1 MNAQIASLKSSY
13 YKMLSML
20 LTDFHN
26 QQRMLSTDS
35 FSIHMTI
42 LEEQRNEAMGDIV
55 LEKYVDLIDDG
66 TNDEAPV
73 RKKQKVD
80 FQVSGPV
87 FERDYQHFKHWKD

>member
-1 MNAQIASLKSSY
+1 
-13 YKMLSML
+13 
-20 LTDFHN
+20 
-26 QQRMLSTDS
+26 
-35 FSIHMTI
+35 MTI

-87 FERDYQHFKHWKD
+87 FERDYQHLKHWKD